1 MSEQKDQT
9 HRPDHAPDE
18 ESGQVSETGFNGD
31 APDLDADAVPVQRS
45 TPGPDTPEL

>member
-9 HRPDHAPDE
+9 HRQDHATDE
-18 ESGQVSETGFNGD
+18 ESGQVSETGFDGD
-31 APDLDADAVPVQRS
+31 APDIDADAVPAQHS